1 MRWYITL
8 PARVTRRRRR
18 RAGSITAAAVA
29 VAVTGRGSG
38 VEMITRDRIPPVPVH
53 QNTRL
58 TLSRSACYT
67 CVPATSK
74 IYNKIT
80 KEQHTKKKNARATA
94 RRTPNTRTHTHIL
107 VLADSATLSVA
118 KCSRADLYKP
128 LRSQARAKRS
138 LRRARVECSRARG
151 RVTRDSRAQRQPPAR
166 LCVCVCAQSVN
177 PFVLNTLTHALV
189 SAHA

>member
-18 RAGSITAAAVA
+18 AGSIAAAAVAA
-29 VAVTGRGSG
+29 VAVTGSGSG

-80 KEQHTKKKNARATA
+80 KEQHTKKKRARNS
-94 RRTPNTRTHTHIL
+94 TPNTEHSHTHTHIL

-128 LRSQARAKRS
+128 LRSQARAKCS
-138 LRRARVECSRARG
+138 LRLELELSVRVRAGA
-151 RVTRDSRAQRQPPAR
+151 
-166 LCVCVCAQSVN
+166 
-177 PFVLNTLTHALV
+177 
-189 SAHA
+189 

>member
-18 RAGSITAAAVA
+18 AGSIAAAAVAA
-29 VAVTGRGSG
+29 VAVTGSGSG

-80 KEQHTKKKNARATA
+80 KEQHTKKKTRATA
-94 RRTPNTRTHTHIL
+94 RRTPNTRTHTHTF
-107 VLADSATLSVA
+107 S
-118 KCSRADLYKP
+118 CSRTARRFP
-128 LRSQARAKRS
+128 SQNARAQIYINRCDRKRA
-138 LRRARVECSRARG
+138 LNVRC
-151 RVTRDSRAQRQPPAR
+151 DS
-166 LCVCVCAQSVN
+166 S
-177 PFVLNTLTHALV
+177 
-189 SAHA
+189 SS

>member
-18 RAGSITAAAVA
+18 AGSIAAAAVAA
-29 VAVTGRGSG
+29 VAVTGSGSGSG

-80 KEQHTKKKNARATA
+80 KEQHTKKKTRAQQHA
-94 RRTPNTRTHTHIL
+94 EHRTLAHTHTH
-107 VLADSATLSVA
+107 
-118 KCSRADLYKP
+118 
-128 LRSQARAKRS
+128 
-138 LRRARVECSRARG
+138 SRARG
-151 RVTRDSRAQRQPPAR
+151 QRDAFRRKMLAR
-166 LCVCVCAQSVN
+166 R
-177 PFVLNTLTHALV
+177 FI
-189 SAHA
+189 